1 MMRDTLRARCE
12 LFIENREVVKK
23 AFLMENSC
31 FYPVCAM
38 LFTEQNKAADLEA
51 LKDCRAILK
60 KKTGAF
66 SSFRG
71 TAISSI
77 ITMLA
82 IDNDPESR
90 LEKAMSLH
98 KDLRKHF
105 YSSEYL
111 PVAAMMLSDIVAP
124 ENNAEVSCR
133 AGKIYGLM
141 KSDHPFLTSSE
152 DSVFAIMLALSSL
165 SDDEIIRE
173 TEECYVKLKERFKS
187 RNAVQS
193 LSHVLALYNDSA
205 YTASDRCRNTIAL
218 YDTLRE
224 KGIKYGTEY
233 ELATLGTL
241 AMLDCSIDETVA
253 DLEEVDDFL
262 SNQSGYGF
270 FGATKKERLTHAAMI
285 VVSERSDN
293 TRAMNAT
300 AIGNVISMV
309 AAHQA
314 ATCAVIMAASAAA
327 AGSASASR

>member
-1 MMRDTLRARCE
+1 
-12 LFIENREVVKK
+12 
-23 AFLMENSC
+23 
-31 FYPVCAM
+31 
-38 LFTEQNKAADLEA
+38 
-51 LKDCRAILK
+51 
-60 KKTGAF
+60 
-66 SSFRG
+66 
-71 TAISSI
+71 
-77 ITMLA
+77 
-82 IDNDPESR
+82 
-90 LEKAMSLH
+90 
-98 KDLRKHF
+98 
-105 YSSEYL
+105 
-111 PVAAMMLSDIVAP
+111 
-124 ENNAEVSCR
+124 
-133 AGKIYGLM
+133 
-141 KSDHPFLTSSE
+141 
-152 DSVFAIMLALSSL
+152 MLALSSL
-165 SDDEIIRE
+165 SDDEVIRE

-187 RNAVQS
+187 KNAVQS
-193 LSHVLALYNDSA
+193 LSHVLALYSDSA
-205 YTASDRCRNTIAL
+205 YTALDRCRNTIAL
-218 YDTLRE
+218 YDALRE